1 MSKQY
6 DVVVIGAGSGGLT
19 SAVGFSKIGKSVL
32 LVEKEHMG
40 GECTNSGCV
49 PSKALLH
56 AAKVGLDGKQAL
68 AYVRETV
75 DQILEEETPETFEK
89 LGIDVVMGEAEF
101 VAKCKVQ
108 VGTETYGYKTAII
121 ATGSSPRMVDID
133 GLDEQYIL
141 TNQNLFQLQD
151 IPKKLLIVGG
161 GPIGLEMAQAF
172 ALLGSKVTVAERSDQ
187 FARLEDEAIR
197 PILRKTFEDLGIEI
211 QTGASLTHVTGQT
224 AHIDHLHGDQVSSTS
239 TVEFDNVLI
248 AIGRVPN
255 IPKGLEAAG
264 IKYDKHCINVDNQ
277 YRTSNKYVYAVGDVA
292 QRLKF
297 THTAD
302 DIARQVVARVASKGF
317 LKVKTNKS
325 VPKVTYTTPE
335 IAQVGMSWNEAVG
348 QYGEDRLYRVEV
360 PFDKSDRAK
369 TDDATD
375 GVLIVIGRRLSGQVL
390 GAHIIGPRA
399 GELLAIF
406 SLAIDH
412 KISLW
417 KLQKHI
423 FAYPTYSLIAKK
435 AGDQFVGTQLGNLK
449 SDLLATLK
457 RNTPKLIA
465 GLFWVA
471 LLYSFTNYR
480 ISNDLS
486 YQDVLFQ
493 LLDFIQGTAWGPIL
507 YIMLYAIRPLILFP
521 ATLMTALSGA
531 VFGPFYGIIY
541 TVIGENASAN
551 LAYWVGRFFGKGW
564 KLEDSIIGNW
574 VHALRENTFGAV
586 LFMRLAYFPFDL
598 TNYASGVVQA
608 KWRQYFMATIV
619 GIMPGLTVFVLFG
632 ASFRNNLAELQE
644 KGFNFESVDTNI
656 LGISIAIF
664 VASLVLS
671 KVLKRWKHEA

>member
-1 MSKQY
+1 MKQQY
-6 DVVVIGAGSGGLT
+6 DIVVIGAGSGGLT

-56 AAKVGLDGKQAL
+56 AAKEGMDGRQAMR
-68 AYVRETV
+68 YVRSTI
-75 DQILEEETPETFEK
+75 DHILEEETPDVFAK
-89 LGIDVVMGEAEF
+89 MGIDVVMGEAEF
-101 VAKCKVQ
+101 VAKCAIR
-108 VGTETYGYKTAII
+108 VGEITYEFKHAVIS
-121 ATGSSPRMVDID
+121 TGSSPRMATFE
-133 GLDEQYIL
+133 GLDEKYIL
-141 TNQNLFQLQD
+141 TNQNLFQLEEP
-151 IPKKLLIVGG
+151 PKKLLIIGG

-172 ALLGSKVTVAERSDQ
+172 AMLGTKVTIAERSEQ
-187 FARLEDEAIR
+187 FARLEDPAIR
-197 PILRKTFEDLGIEI
+197 PILRKKFEDLGIDI
-211 QTGASLTHVTGQT
+211 QTGASVSRVTGTT
-224 AHIDHLHGDQVSSTS
+224 AHIDHMHGDQKTS
-239 TVEFDNVLI
+239 DCTVEFDNVLI

-255 IPKGLEAAG
+255 LPPGLAAAG
-264 IKYDKHCINVDNQ
+264 IMHDDHCIHVDKH
-277 YRTSNKYVYAVGDVA
+277 YRTSNKYVYAVGDVS
-292 QRLKF
+292 QRMKF

-302 DIARQVVARVASKGF
+302 DIARQVVARVASRG
-317 LKVKTNKS
+317 LLGVKTNKS
-325 VPKVTYTTPE
+325 IPKVTYTTPE
-335 IAQVGMSWNEAVG
+335 VAQVGMSWKEAVAK
-348 QYGEDRLYRVEV
+348 YDEDRLLRIEV

-375 GVLIVIGRRLSGQVL
+375 GILIVIARRISGQIL

-412 KISLW
+412 KISMW
-417 KLQKHI
+417 KLQKHV

-435 AGDQFVGTQLGNLK
+435 AGDVFVGTQLGNLK
-449 SDLLATLK
+449 GDLLASLK
-457 RNTPKLIA
+457 RNAPKIIA

-471 LLYSFTNYR
+471 LLYTFTNYR

-507 YIMLYAIRPLILFP
+507 YILLYAIRPLILFP

-608 KWRQYFMATIV
+608 KWRQYFLATII

>member
-6 DVVVIGAGSGGLT
+6 DVIVIGAGSGGLT

-56 AAKVGLDGKQAL
+56 AAKEGMSGRDAMT
-68 AYVRETV
+68 YVRSTV
-75 DQILEEETPETFEK
+75 DHILEEETPDVFEK
-89 LGIDVVMGEAEF
+89 MGIDVVMGEAEF
-101 VAKCKVQ
+101 IAKCKVQ

-151 IPKKLLIVGG
+151 VPAKLLIVGG

-325 VPKVTYTTPE
+325 VPKVTYTTRQ
-335 IAQVGMSWNEAVG
+335 ASVW
-348 QYGEDRLYRVEV
+348 
-360 PFDKSDRAK
+360 
-369 TDDATD
+369 T
-375 GVLIVIGRRLSGQVL
+375 
-390 GAHIIGPRA
+390 GARCTHHRSA
-399 GELLAIF
+399 G
-406 SLAIDH
+406 
-412 KISLW
+412 W
-417 KLQKHI
+417 R
-423 FAYPTYSLIAKK
+423 TT
-435 AGDQFVGTQLGNLK
+435 GDL
-449 SDLLATLK
+449 
-457 RNTPKLIA
+457 
-465 GLFWVA
+465 
-471 LLYSFTNYR
+471 
-480 ISNDLS
+480 
-486 YQDVLFQ
+486 
-493 LLDFIQGTAWGPIL
+493 
-507 YIMLYAIRPLILFP
+507 
-521 ATLMTALSGA
+521 
-531 VFGPFYGIIY
+531 
-541 TVIGENASAN
+541 
-551 LAYWVGRFFGKGW
+551 
-564 KLEDSIIGNW
+564 
-574 VHALRENTFGAV
+574 
-586 LFMRLAYFPFDL
+586 
-598 TNYASGVVQA
+598 
-608 KWRQYFMATIV
+608 
-619 GIMPGLTVFVLFG
+619 
-632 ASFRNNLAELQE
+632 
-644 KGFNFESVDTNI
+644 
-656 LGISIAIF
+656 
-664 VASLVLS
+664 
-671 KVLKRWKHEA
+671 